1 MSPQPPA
8 TTDAVKGPSLNHS
21 VQNYIKELEISEGQ
35 LSSVLKNVYEN
46 HQREEFMKRLD
57 DRVKQY
63 DVEIEKLC
71 SKNYQDFVKTFN
83 DLLSVREDTSVLK
96 SQLIENNDKIQALG
110 KSLMTKVDQLVLENR
125 KQNNILLSI
134 ETLNRFMPVFKIYR
148 QLKTQMKERK
158 NYYQALKL
166 LEELENNYLPMVKN
180 YRFSISIHK
189 SLPLIKHEIINET
202 ISDLKDFLETLR
214 VESVKCGRIANQQV
228 KMTKIILLF

>member
-8 TTDAVKGPSLNHS
+8 TATAAKTSGPALYHN
-21 VQNYIKELEISEGQ
+21 VQTYIKELEISEGQ

-46 HQREEFMKRLD
+46 NQREEFMKRLD

-83 DLLSVREDTSVLK
+83 DLLSVREDTSILK
-96 SQLIENNDKIQALG
+96 NQLVENNEKIQALG
-110 KSLMTKVDQLVLENR
+110 KNLITKVDQLVLENR

-134 ETLNRFMPVFKIYR
+134 ETLNRYMPVFNIYR
-148 QLKTQMKERK
+148 QLKTQMKEKK
-158 NYYQALKL
+158 NYYQTLKL

-180 YRFSISIHK
+180 YRFAQSIHQ

-202 ISDLKDFLETLR
+202 VSDLKDFLETLR
-214 VESVKCGRIANQQV
+214 VESVRCGKIANQQV
-228 KMTKIILLF
+228 KKF